1 MLDASFEHD
10 LVHIAMESGIRET
23 SKLIDASPVIV
34 LLLGPFAE
42 SIGFTVC
49 VCQDAGAAGV

>member
-10 LVHIAMESGIRET
+10 LVYVAVESGVRKAG
-23 SKLIDASPVIV
+23 KLINASPVIV

-49 VCQDAGAAGV
+49 VCQDAGATGV

>member
-10 LVHIAMESGIRET
+10 LVYVAVESGVRKAG
-23 SKLIDASPVIV
+23 KLIDASPVIV
-34 LLLGPFAE
+34 LLLRPFAK
-42 SIGFTVC
+42 SIGLAVC